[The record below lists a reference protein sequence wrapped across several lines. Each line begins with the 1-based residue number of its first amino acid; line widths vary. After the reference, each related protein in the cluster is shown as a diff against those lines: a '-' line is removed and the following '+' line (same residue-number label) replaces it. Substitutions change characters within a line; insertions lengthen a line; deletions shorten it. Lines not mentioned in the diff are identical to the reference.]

1 MKEFYRKYLHNGL
14 CLCIMLAL
22 GINLLIEMLARQ
34 SPLAGIGFAFEHPL
48 VFGFNSLLI
57 FASFS
62 IALLTK
68 RRVFM
73 YIVISMFWLGLG
85 ITNGIILGHR
95 MTPFTV
101 SDLKEL
107 ADGLSLATNYFT
119 RTELTLIITAV
130 VLLAAVLIILFI
142 KAPKK
147 KEKIDYRKH
156 IAAVMII
163 VAGTFGISWLAV
175 KVDLVDTYFPN
186 LAYGFR
192 DNGFTYS
199 FIVTAFDT
207 GISRPGDY
215 SAEAVRDIF
224 TKRELKTKVGGNTL
238 DGSESHPNIVFL
250 QLESFFDPM
259 ILNDVKFSK
268 DPIPNFRKLME
279 ENTSGKVEVPS
290 LGAGTANTEF
300 EAMTGMRTKF
310 FGPGEYPYKTVM
322 KDEVCESIPYNLKD
336 IGYSTHAIHN
346 HRGVFYG
353 RNEVFKHL
361 GFDTFTSLEYMNG
374 VTNTPKNWA
383 RDDVLTKQIE
393 DALESTPN
401 EDYIYTISVQGHG
414 SYPTE
419 QLIMDPE
426 ITVEEAPTEELKWQW
441 EYYVNQLYEMD
452 QFIKDLTEM
461 LEGYDEDV
469 VFIAYGDHLPAIESL
484 SADEIEGQNEYQTDY
499 LVWSNYDLDT
509 GDMDGNDYYMYQL
522 GAMVLEQLDIH
533 VGTIT
538 TYHQNHMSHSDY
550 MSGLHM
556 LEYDILYG
564 DKFIYGDD
572 GTTPYKATDMR
583 MGVKEIK
590 VDEVVRIGDQLYIK
604 GQNFTEYSKINLDGE
619 ILDTTYIGP
628 TILALEEE
636 VDPAEA
642 KNMKVSQVEKN
653 KEILSTT
660 E

>member
-1 MKEFYRKYLHNGL
+1 MDFDLTGHRAFVTGSSRG
-14 CLCIMLAL
+14 IGSAIAL
-22 GINLLIEMLARQ
+22 ELARGGADVIVHA
-34 SPLAGIGFAFEHPL
+34 SRPSEKAEAISEEIRKIGRESS
-48 VFGFNSLLI
+48 V
-57 FASFS
+57 
-62 IALLTK
+62 IAADLCRPEAVEGMLEALPD
-68 RRVFM
+68 VD
-73 YIVISMFWLGLG
+73 I
-85 ITNGIILGHR
+85 IILN
-95 MTPFTV
+95 
-101 SDLKEL
+101 
-107 ADGLSLATNYFT
+107 A
-119 RTELTLIITAV
+119 
-130 VLLAAVLIILFI
+130 
-142 KAPKK
+142 
-147 KEKIDYRKH
+147 
-156 IAAVMII
+156 
-163 VAGTFGISWLAV
+163 
-175 KVDLVDTYFPN
+175 
-186 LAYGFR
+186 
-192 DNGFTYS
+192 
-199 FIVTAFDT
+199 
-207 GISRPGDY
+207 
-215 SAEAVRDIF
+215 
-224 TKRELKTKVGGNTL
+224 
-238 DGSESHPNIVFL
+238 
-250 QLESFFDPM
+250 
-259 ILNDVKFSK
+259 
-268 DPIPNFRKLME
+268 
-279 ENTSGKVEVPS
+279 
-290 LGAGTANTEF
+290 
-300 EAMTGMRTKF
+300 
-310 FGPGEYPYKTVM
+310 
-322 KDEVCESIPYNLKD
+322 
-336 IGYSTHAIHN
+336 
-346 HRGVFYG
+346 
-353 RNEVFKHL
+353 
-361 GFDTFTSLEYMNG
+361 
-374 VTNTPKNWA
+374 
-383 RDDVLTKQIE
+383 
-393 DALESTPN
+393 
-401 EDYIYTISVQGHG
+401 SVQIRK
-414 SYPTE
+414 PWT
-419 QLIMDPE
+419 E

-441 EYYVNQLYEMD
+441 EYYGNQLYEMD

-469 VFIAYGDHLPAIESL
+469 VLIAYGDHLPAIESL

-533 VGTIT
+533 VGTMT